1 MRNGI
6 KKTNGCTPDN
16 MHLYM
21 EELGAKVDYLT
32 KIIESVFKVDVE
44 DVFLQSNPVITYY
57 NKRTRRYDE
66 CRLMDVEIRNTEL
79 PVRAKNVLQ
88 QLGVETIGELTEL
101 KRDTLLKY
109 RNFGKKSMQDIDN
122 FLEKYKLSLANE
134 N

>member
-1 MRNGI
+1 MRNKI

-32 KIIESVFKVDVE
+32 KIVESVFKVDVD
-44 DVFLQSNPVITYY
+44 DVFYKSNPVIRYY
-57 NKRTRRYDE
+57 NKQTRKYDE
-66 CRLMDVEIRNTEL
+66 CRLMDVEIRYTTL

-88 QLGVETIGELTEL
+88 QLGVDTIGELTNI
-101 KRDTLLKY
+101 KRETLLKH
-109 RNFGKKSMQDIDN
+109 RNFGKKTMQEIDN
-122 FLEKYKLSLANE
+122 FLEQYKLSLNE